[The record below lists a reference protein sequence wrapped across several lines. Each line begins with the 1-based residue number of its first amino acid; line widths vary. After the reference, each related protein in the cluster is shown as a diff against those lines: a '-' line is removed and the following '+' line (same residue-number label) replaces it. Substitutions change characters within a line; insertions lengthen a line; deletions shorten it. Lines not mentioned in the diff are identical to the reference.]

1 MTAIILDG
9 QKVANQLAEK
19 LKIQVRHLS
28 RTPILII
35 ISIGNN
41 PENKIYLYKKINSG
55 AQLGIKIKV
64 HHLAASTNERSVID
78 LIQHYNQDQLVSG
91 IMVQLPLPEQISY
104 YHLVR
109 AINPLK
115 DVDGFNEQNVG
126 RLWNGDSN
134 FIAPATPRGI
144 LSLLSAY
151 DLSLKGKHTVVIGR
165 SNLVGKPLAGL
176 CLAKD
181 STVTLT
187 HRKTTNLRKITQIA
201 DILVVAIGQAQMVD
215 QSYVKPGAIVIDV
228 GINTTAQGL
237 MGDVNFSA
245 VKEISSYITPVPKGI
260 GPMTVISLL
269 ENVVKAQKSQE
280 LG

>member
-41 PENKIYLYKKINSG
+41 PENKIYLDKKINRG
-55 AQLGIKIKV
+55 TQLGIKIKV

-151 DLSLKGKHTVVIGR
+151 DLSLKGKHTVVMGR

>member
-41 PENKIYLYKKINSG
+41 PENKIYLDKKINRG

-151 DLSLKGKHTVVIGR
+151 DLSLKGKHTVVMGR

-187 HRKTTNLRKITQIA
+187 HRKTTNLREITKNA

>member
-19 LKIQVRHLS
+19 LKVQVRHLS

-35 ISIGNN
+35 ISFGNN
-41 PENKIYLYKKINSG
+41 PENKIYLDKKINRG
-55 AQLGIKIKV
+55 AQVGIKIKV
-64 HHLAASTNERSVID
+64 HHLVASTTERSVID
-78 LIQHYNQDQLVSG
+78 LIQHYNQDRLVSG

-151 DLSLKGKHTVVIGR
+151 DLSLKGKHTVVMGR

-187 HRKTTNLRKITQIA
+187 HRKTTNMRKITQSA

>member
-19 LKIQVRHLS
+19 LKVQVRHLS

-35 ISIGNN
+35 ISFGNN
-41 PENKIYLYKKINSG
+41 PENKIYLDKKINRG
-55 AQLGIKIKV
+55 AQVGIKIKV
-64 HHLAASTNERSVID
+64 HHLVASTTERSVID
-78 LIQHYNQDQLVSG
+78 LIHHYNQDQLVSG

-109 AINPLK
+109 AITPLK

-151 DLSLKGKHTVVIGR
+151 DLSLKGKHTVVMGR

-187 HRKTTNLRKITQIA
+187 HRKTTNMRKITQSA

-237 MGDVNFSA
+237 MGDVNFSE

>member
-41 PENKIYLYKKINSG
+41 PENKIYLDKKINRG

-91 IMVQLPLPEQISY
+91 IMVQFRLPEQISY

-151 DLSLKGKHTVVIGR
+151 DLSLKGKHTVVMGR

-187 HRKTTNLRKITQIA
+187 HRKTTNLREITKNA

>member
-41 PENKIYLYKKINSG
+41 PENKIYLDKKINRG

-151 DLSLKGKHTVVIGR
+151 DLSLKGKHTVVMGR

-187 HRKTTNLRKITQIA
+187 HRKTTNLREITKNA

-245 VKEISSYITPVPKGI
+245 VKEISSYITPV
-260 GPMTVISLL
+260 
-269 ENVVKAQKSQE
+269 
-280 LG
+280 

>member
-41 PENKIYLYKKINSG
+41 PENKIYLDKKINRG

>member
-1 MTAIILDG
+1 LTAIILDG

-41 PENKIYLYKKINSG
+41 PENKIYLDKKINRG

>member
-1 MTAIILDG
+1 M
-9 QKVANQLAEK
+9 
-19 LKIQVRHLS
+19 
-28 RTPILII
+28 
-35 ISIGNN
+35 
-41 PENKIYLYKKINSG
+41 
-55 AQLGIKIKV
+55 
-64 HHLAASTNERSVID
+64 
-78 LIQHYNQDQLVSG
+78 
-91 IMVQLPLPEQISY
+91 
-104 YHLVR
+104 
-109 AINPLK
+109 
-115 DVDGFNEQNVG
+115 
-126 RLWNGDSN
+126 
-134 FIAPATPRGI
+134 
-144 LSLLSAY
+144 
-151 DLSLKGKHTVVIGR
+151 SLKGKHTVVIGR

>member
-41 PENKIYLYKKINSG
+41 PENKIYLDKKINRG

-109 AINPLK
+109 VINPLK

-151 DLSLKGKHTVVIGR
+151 DLSLKGKHTVVMGR